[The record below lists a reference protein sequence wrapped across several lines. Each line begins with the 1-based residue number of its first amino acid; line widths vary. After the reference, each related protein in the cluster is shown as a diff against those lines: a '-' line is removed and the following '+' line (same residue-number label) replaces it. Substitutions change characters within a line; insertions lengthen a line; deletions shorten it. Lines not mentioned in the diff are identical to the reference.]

1 MVRFWQ
7 WGRASNQRAVDNAR
21 AAATELSRRRV
32 ERDEVELY
40 LADAGH
46 PARRLRLTRPAGEQR
61 ARCG

>member
-21 AAATELSRRRV
+21 TAATELSRRRV

-40 LADAGH
+40 LAQLGT
-46 PARRLRLTRPAGEQR
+46 RRA
-61 ARCG
+61 ASA